1 MLLPLLDM
9 KNICKVSRSTITFWK
24 RLRGLFLVKQ
34 LSLEKSAVLLF
45 STLKRKKKKKNRRG
59 VVWYNKYLE
68 FSNGK
73 LGLFHVMMTTEKT
86 RQQVLHKSF
95 VNCSLGSYINHQN
108 FCLRLMKTQQKWIP
122 FRLTNTT
129 LVFSMTEV
137 KNCH

>member
-1 MLLPLLDM
+1 M

-45 STLKRKKKKKNRRG
+45 STLKRKKKRRG

-73 LGLFHVMMTTEKT
+73 LGLFHVMMTTEK
-86 RQQVLHKSF
+86 
-95 VNCSLGSYINHQN
+95 NEIASL
-108 FCLRLMKTQQKWIP
+108 TQII
-122 FRLTNTT
+122 
-129 LVFSMTEV
+129 
-137 KNCH
+137 C